1 MPRQDPGKNT
11 REYSRVKIGLVLAF
25 CFIFWGALWARALQ
39 VQVLQGEELAEQAN
53 RQYFSQEKI
62 MGKRGE
68 IFDRQGR
75 VLAQSVRSKSVYAN
89 PFLMDDIHAQA
100 ANLGRILDIDPD
112 SIRVRLGRK
121 SSFVWLDRKIS
132 DRVAHEVASADIP
145 GVFIIDEH
153 SRVYPHKHML
163 GQVLGFVGMDNTGLE
178 GLERSLDERL
188 SGAEMVMI
196 MQRDASGQRFSLM
209 PRQPDQRVDG
219 EDVHLTI
226 DSRIQFHVEQAL
238 ADAVEKNNGQN
249 GMAMVV
255 HVPTGDILAWANYP
269 FFNPNNFRASSPD
282 IWRNRGATDL
292 IEPGSTLK
300 PFLVA
305 AALEENVTRGDS
317 LYYCEQ
323 GQWRLGRNQIKDVKE
338 YGWLTVNRI
347 LRYSSNI
354 GAAKIGK
361 DLGPGALHSY
371 LTRLGLDQATGVQVP
386 GQSRG
391 LLRPP
396 NTWSN
401 MDLATISFGQG
412 MATSFLQLARAYAT
426 LGNHGI
432 YTDLNLLQEKSRP
445 VSSEQRVFSRGVSR
459 DVLAMMRDAVERDGT
474 GTRARISG
482 IEVGGKT
489 GTAQKASPQ
498 GGYSDKY
505 VASFVGF
512 LPAMDPEYMIMVLVD
527 EPESPYY
534 GGLVAAPAF
543 QRIGDRMLSS
553 QKGLG
558 LRRLVLEGS
567 GTDTESYTGESGRFS
582 IAARQTREVDASS
595 VPDLRGTPL
604 RLAVES
610 LIEAGIEPRLEGTGV
625 KVREQSPSPGG
636 NWEGEEKQITLKLCP
651 GS

>member
-1 MPRQDPGKNT
+1 MTRQPPRKKT
-11 REYSRVKIGLVLAF
+11 KEYSRIKIGLVLAF

-39 VQVLQGEELAEQAN
+39 VQVLQGEELAEQAQ

-100 ANLGRILDIDPD
+100 AELGRILDVDPD

-121 SSFVWLDRKIS
+121 SSFVWLDRKVS
-132 DRVAHEVASADIP
+132 DRVAHEVVSADLP
-145 GVFIIDEH
+145 GVFIVDEH
-153 SRVYPHKHML
+153 SRVYPQKHML
-163 GQVLGFVGMDNTGLE
+163 GQVLGFVGIDNTGLE
-178 GLERSLDERL
+178 GLERSLDKRL
-188 SGAEMVMI
+188 SGAEMVLVR
-196 MQRDASGQRFSLM
+196 QRDASGQRFSLM
-209 PRQPDQRVDG
+209 PRQPDQQVDG

-226 DSRIQFHVEQAL
+226 DSRMQFHVEQAL
-238 ADAVEKNNGQN
+238 ADAVEENNGQS
-249 GMAMVV
+249 GVAMVV
-255 HVPTGDILAWANYP
+255 HVPTGDILSWANYP
-269 FFNPNNFRASSPD
+269 FFNPNNYRASSPD

-305 AALEENVTRGDS
+305 AALEENVARGDS

-323 GQWRLGRNQIKDVKE
+323 GQWRLGNNQIKDVRE

-354 GAAKIGK
+354 GAAKVGM
-361 DLGPGALHSY
+361 DLGAGTLHSY
-371 LTRLGLDQATGVQVP
+371 LTRLGLDQATGAQVP

-426 LGNHGI
+426 LGNHGV
-432 YTDLNLLQEKSRP
+432 YTDLNILQEQSSP
-445 VSSEQRVFSRGVSR
+445 VSSQQRVFSRGVSR
-459 DVLAMMRDAVERDGT
+459 DVLAMMRDSVERDGT

-498 GGYSDKY
+498 GGYSDEY

-543 QRIGDRMLSS
+543 QRIGGRLLSS

-558 LRRLVLEGS
+558 LRSLAL
-567 GTDTESYTGESGRFS
+567 DESSADRESFDRENDRFS
-582 IAARQTREVDASS
+582 VAPRQSREVDTSS

-610 LIEAGIEPRLEGTGV
+610 LIQAGIEPRLKGTGV
-625 KVREQSPSPGG
+625 KVREQNPSPGSS
-636 NWEGEEKQITLKLCP
+636 WDGEEKHITLKLCP
-651 GS
+651 GT

>member
-1 MPRQDPGKNT
+1 MSRQDPRKKT

-62 MGKRGE
+62 LGKRGE
-68 IFDRQGR
+68 IFDREGR

-100 ANLGRILDIDPD
+100 AQLGRILDVGPD
-112 SIRVRLGRK
+112 TMRTRLGRK
-121 SSFVWLDRKIS
+121 KSFVWLERKVS

-145 GVFIIDEH
+145 GVFIVDEH
-153 SRVYPHKHML
+153 SRVYPQKHML

-178 GLERSLDERL
+178 GLERSLDKRL
-188 SGAEMVMI
+188 SGAEMVMV
-196 MQRDASGQRFSLM
+196 MQKDASGQRFSLM
-209 PRQPDQRVDG
+209 PRQPHQQVDG

-226 DSRIQFHVEQAL
+226 DSRMQFHVEQAL
-238 ADAVEKNNGQN
+238 ADAVEENQGQS
-249 GMAMVV
+249 GVAMVV

-282 IWRNRGATDL
+282 VWRNRGATDL

-300 PFLVA
+300 PLLVA
-305 AALEENVTRGDS
+305 AALEENVARGDS

-323 GQWRLGRNQIKDVKE
+323 GQWRIGRNQIKDVNE

-354 GAAKIGK
+354 GAAKVGM
-361 DLGPGALHSY
+361 DMGSGTLHNY
-371 LTRLGLDQATGVQVP
+371 LTRLGLDQSTGVQVP

-432 YTDLNLLQEKSRP
+432 YTDLNILQEQSSP

-474 GTRARISG
+474 GTKARISG

-498 GGYSDKY
+498 GGYSDEY

-527 EPESPYY
+527 APESPYY

-543 QRIGDRMLSS
+543 QRIGGRLLSS

-558 LRRLVLEGS
+558 LRRLALDES
-567 GTDTESYTGESGRFS
+567 GADTGSYTGEKGRFS
-582 IAARQTREVDASS
+582 IAPRQTREMDSSS

-610 LIEAGIEPRLEGTGV
+610 LIQAGIEPRLEGTGV
-625 KVREQSPSPGG
+625 MVREQSPSPGS
-636 NWEGEEKQITLKLCP
+636 NWNSEEKQITLELCS